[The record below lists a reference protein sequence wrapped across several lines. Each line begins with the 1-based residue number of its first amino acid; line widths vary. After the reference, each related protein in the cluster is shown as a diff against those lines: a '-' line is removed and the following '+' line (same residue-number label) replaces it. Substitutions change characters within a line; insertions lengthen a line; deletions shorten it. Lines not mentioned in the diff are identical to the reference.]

1 MMPSLNEVDMMMRKA
16 SLGAGWS
23 LGLAHDIGEAAAWL
37 CQNGWDGVSA
47 ALATIQ
53 TKPGTLV
60 STRSDDRWIIGPAP
74 IGLAGPAAL
83 DLVVATF
90 APVEILLADDPLLFL
105 GLMACISRSS
115 GLDLVAT
122 GALSAVICSGTL
134 CGPAKLDPTQSR
146 IMISAGA
153 AHPVETADGSI
164 ATSIQP
170 NAANW
175 EIARALAARM
185 LVPATA
191 ASRNSGAG
199 PGTPER
205 KPDQ

>member
-1 MMPSLNEVDMMMRKA
+1 MRKA

-53 TKPGTLV
+53 TKPGTLA

-90 APVEILLADDPLLFL
+90 APVEILLTDDPLLFL
-105 GLMACISRSS
+105 GL
-115 GLDLVAT
+115 
-122 GALSAVICSGTL
+122 ICNSMV
-134 CGPAKLDPTQSR
+134 R
-146 IMISAGA
+146 
-153 AHPVETADGSI
+153 PVDHSLHMTEDELAR
-164 ATSIQP
+164 
-170 NAANW
+170 
-175 EIARALAARM
+175 ERALQHDTGVSANAQKAARGAFGVTGV
-185 LVPATA
+185 LAWLAVGVPFLIGLYIALAKA
-191 ASRNSGAG
+191 AALF
-199 PGTPER
+199 
-205 KPDQ
+205 